1 MLGINPFGGS
11 NKGSS
16 SSSSSLLRFSGGGS
30 RKNPGIYNTD
40 VFGNNSR
47 LGANGQPIP
56 GFGGTSGLSST
67 PTYPGFDDL
76 RRELQ
81 QYRSELAAGN
91 DVDATNA
98 LARERDLASG
108 MAAEA
113 GQSAAFRVGSR
124 SGIPGAAAGQVLG
137 GAKRD
142 LSGLNA
148 NLASDARS
156 QRLNA
161 LMGEANVLGSQAGVG
176 LAQQNFNNQWWQS
189 QQSNALA
196 WQQAQ
201 ALRDDRMWEL
211 LAGFY
216 QG

>member
-1 MLGINPFGGS
+1 MSAFAGR
-11 NKGSS
+11 GSS
-16 SSSSSLLRFSGGGS
+16 SSSKTSPLLQFPGSGQRRPSNTGIYDTKIFGGGP
-30 RKNPGIYNTD
+30 N
-40 VFGNNSR
+40 
-47 LGANGQPIP
+47 LGANGQPYP

-76 RRELQ
+76 RQELQ
-81 QYRSELAAGN
+81 QYRGELAAGN

-98 LARERDLASG
+98 LSRERDMASG
-108 MAAEA
+108 MASEA
-113 GQSAAFRVGSR
+113 SQHAAFRTGSQ
-124 SGIPGAAAGQVLG
+124 SGLPGAAAGQVLG

-148 NLASDARS
+148 SMASDARR
-156 QRLNA
+156 QRLDA

-211 LAGFY
+211 LSGFY